1 MKKIYFALLFSAF
14 LTNLSAKI
22 IASERV
28 IDGLCELYYEQSRV
42 GRDYGYSSA
51 KAMNKRIQEYR
62 ARFGLQEFDER
73 ECGDFNSFGKG
84 FDESRAYNR
93 GYEDGYYDSYDDRR
107 YYRHPQRRS
116 ANPWNDRP
124 RANDPWN
131 DRSRAADP
139 WNDRSRGGAH
149 NPQNP
154 WND

>member
-73 ECGDFNSFGKG
+73 ECGDFNSFGRG

-107 YYRHPQRRS
+107 RYRER
-116 ANPWNDRP
+116 

-131 DRSRAADP
+131 YRSRANDP

>member
-1 MKKIYFALLFSAF
+1 MKKVYFALLFSAF

-22 IASERV
+22 IASEYV

-51 KAMNKRIQEYR
+51 RAMNKRIQDYR

-73 ECGDFNSFGKG
+73 ECGNFNSFGRG
-84 FDESRAYNR
+84 FDERRAYDR
-93 GYEDGYYDSYDDRR
+93 GYKDGYYDSYDDRR
-107 YYRHPQRRS
+107 RYRERRS
-116 ANPWNDRP
+116 A
-124 RANDPWN
+124 DPWN
-131 DRSRAADP
+131 YRSRANDP

>member
-1 MKKIYFALLFSAF
+1 MKKVYFALLFSAF

-22 IASERV
+22 IASEYV

-51 KAMNKRIQEYR
+51 RAMNKRIQDYR

-73 ECGDFNSFGKG
+73 ECGNFNSFGRG
-84 FDESRAYNR
+84 FDERRAYDR
-93 GYEDGYYDSYDDRR
+93 GYKDGYYDSYDDRR
-107 YYRHPQRRS
+107 RYRERR
-116 ANPWNDRP
+116 A
-124 RANDPWN
+124 ADPWN
-131 DRSRAADP
+131 YRSRANDP

>member
-1 MKKIYFALLFSAF
+1 MKKIYFALLLSAF

-73 ECGDFNSFGKG
+73 
-84 FDESRAYNR
+84 
-93 GYEDGYYDSYDDRR
+93 
-107 YYRHPQRRS
+107 
-116 ANPWNDRP
+116 
-124 RANDPWN
+124 
-131 DRSRAADP
+131 
-139 WNDRSRGGAH
+139 
-149 NPQNP
+149 
-154 WND
+154 